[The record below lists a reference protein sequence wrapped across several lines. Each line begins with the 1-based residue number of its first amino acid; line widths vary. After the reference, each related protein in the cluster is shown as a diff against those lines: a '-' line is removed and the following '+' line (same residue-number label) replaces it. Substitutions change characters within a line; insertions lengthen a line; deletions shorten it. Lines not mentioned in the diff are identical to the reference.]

1 MRFLS
6 KALVIPMA
14 GAFALS
20 GGALA
25 HDLVSTKV
33 TWTHDVSRI
42 IQARCVRCHVKG
54 GGSVIP
60 LTTYEEA
67 RPWAR
72 AIREQVLTRKM
83 PIWQAA
89 RGFGEFANDPSLSPF
104 EISLIAAW
112 VDGGSPKGTDAEKGE
127 GKREKAEGRREKAE
141 GRATGPATQQ
151 LTFPCTTQSL
161 AGRLLAVEPRL
172 AKGGS
177 IGIAAELP
185 DGRREVVAWIRD
197 YNPDYPTTYWLRT
210 PLRLPIGSRLTIQA
224 TGDCSLKATVGR

>member
-1 MRFLS
+1 LFS
-6 KALVIPMA
+6 A
-14 GAFALS
+14 G
-20 GGALA
+20 GLA

-42 IQARCVRCHVKG
+42 IQARCVRCHVTG
-54 GGSVIP
+54 GRSVIP

-83 PIWQAA
+83 PVWQAA

-104 EISLIAAW
+104 EIALIAAW
-112 VDGGSPKGTDAEKGE
+112 VDGGSPKGTDADKGQGTRDKAQGTREKGE
-127 GKREKAEGRREKAE
+127 GPGAIAQGM
-141 GRATGPATQQ
+141 RAAGTTAARQVTLPCSTQAV
-151 LTFPCTTQSL
+151 T
-161 AGRLLAVEPRL
+161 GRLLAVEPRL

-177 IGIAAELP
+177 VGIAAVLP

-197 YNPDYPTTYWLRT
+197 YDPAYATTYWLRS
-210 PLRLPIGSRLTIQA
+210 PLRLPVGSRLTIEA
-224 TGDCSLKATVGR
+224 TGECAVTASIDR